1 MMIARIAMKIRIDDK
16 VELKEVTGLFK
27 SGTLLL
33 LSKGDDGKDE
43 AHEFE
48 VLETLIMEE

>member
-1 MMIARIAMKIRIDDK
+1 MIARIAMKIKIDDH
-16 VELKEVTGLFK
+16 VELKDITGLFQ

-33 LSKGDDGKDE
+33 LSKGKDGKDE

>member
-1 MMIARIAMKIRIDDK
+1 MIARIAMKILINDN
-16 VELKEVTGLFK
+16 VELKDITGLFK

-33 LSKGDDGKDE
+33 LSKDKDGKDE